1 VLKEYQNENRDT
13 LSMLEAAVRDK
24 RYNDAVQILHKLK
37 SSSGSIGAAPVRDA
51 AMELQKT
58 LNEEKEEEIM
68 PLLDK
73 FSGFMRK
80 LLAELNDRVPE

>member
-1 VLKEYQNENRDT
+1 
-13 LSMLEAAVRDK
+13 
-24 RYNDAVQILHKLK
+24 
-37 SSSGSIGAAPVRDA
+37 
-51 AMELQKT
+51 MELQKT